1 MIADAPATDT
11 PRPQAR
17 QGVGSPGGR
26 LQVPDGFNRGEHGFM
41 VLLEAQGGRCAICGD
56 QQGMELVPD
65 HDHLSGRPRGLL
77 CSTCNLG
84 LGMLADDPERLRAAI
99 VYVTTWRISHAE
111 QATVE
116 RERHKAQHAGVRR
129 SNLYG
134 PNARSVPGG

>member
-1 MIADAPATDT
+1 VA
-11 PRPQAR
+11 
-17 QGVGSPGGR
+17 SPGRR
-26 LQVPDGFNRGEHGFM
+26 LQVPDGFNRGEPGFV

-84 LGMLADDPERLRAAI
+84 LGMLADDPERLRAALI
-99 VYVTTWRISHAE
+99 YVTTWRLSHAE
-111 QATVE
+111 QATAE
-116 RERHKAQHAGVRR
+116 REQRMARHAGVTR

-134 PNARSVPGG
+134 PNARAVP